1 MNSSVDCN
9 QVSII
14 GGGHAGRGLA
24 GFLSLQDFKVI
35 MYNRTISNV
44 QTIIDNGGLD
54 VHGVVTGFASIP
66 LVTDNMSKALKGSG
80 IVIILLPAYAHKS
93 IAHEMAPY
101 LETDQLVLL
110 MPGQTGGALEFA
122 RILAT
127 HMSIDDIILGEAQTF
142 SFISRILS
150 RSAVLI
156 SKIKECVN
164 VSAFP
169 ASSNRRL
176 LRILENLPLSFKLS
190 SNVMETGLGNVNS
203 MLHPTPTI
211 FSAGILES
219 RKGGYKHYLEA
230 ISPAVGRLI
239 DRMDAERIQVAR
251 KFSIHPESLVE
262 WLGSTY
268 GAKGNTLFD
277 CIQSIDVY
285 DDIGSPTTLAHRYVL
300 EDVPTGL
307 VPISYLGKLVGVDTP
322 IINSI
327 IDVTCHLYEHSFW
340 HSGRNLVRMGLNR
353 MTLTE
358 VSHYVYTG
366 LRPDS
371 HIDLHSMWGSRDEEK
386 DETCS

>member
-1 MNSSVDCN
+1 MNSTVDYN

-24 GFLSLQDFKVI
+24 GFLSLQDFEIK

-66 LVTDNMSKALKGSG
+66 LVTDNMSKALKGIG
-80 IVIILLPAYAHKS
+80 IVIILLPAYAHKA
-93 IAHEMAPY
+93 IAHEMAPH
-101 LETDQLVLL
+101 LETDQLFLL

-122 RILAT
+122 RIIAS
-127 HMSIDDIILGEAQTF
+127 HVRIEDIILGEAQTF
-142 SFISRILS
+142 SFISRTLS
-150 RSAVLI
+150 RSSVLI
-156 SKIKECVN
+156 SKIKDCVN
-164 VSAFP
+164 VSAFS

-176 LRILENLPLSFKLS
+176 LKILENLPLCFQLS
-190 SNVMETGLGNVNS
+190 PNVLDTGLGNVNA
-203 MLHPTPTI
+203 MLHPTPTL
-211 FSAGILES
+211 FSAGLLES

-230 ISPAVGRLI
+230 ISPSVGRLI
-239 DRMDAERIQVAR
+239 DRMDAERIQVAHG
-251 KFSIHPESLVE
+251 FSLRISTLVE
-262 WLGSTY
+262 WLGTTY

-277 CIQSIDVY
+277 CIKSIDAY

-300 EDVPTGL
+300 EDIPTGL
-307 VPISYLGKLVGVDTP
+307 VPISYLGRLVDVDTP
-322 IINSI
+322 ITNSI
-327 IDVTCHLYEHSFW
+327 IDIACHLYEHSFW

-353 MTLTE
+353 MILTE

-371 HIDLHSMWGSRDEEK
+371 QIDLHTLWGSRDE
-386 DETCS
+386 